1 VSSPPAAGRTA
12 LVDLSCLAPL
22 RVRHVAGFR
31 DGALSGLCSKPAPTG
46 GQPQRAHHKG
56 ENVLETQTVD
66 DIEHNTDLQAATIA
80 AQNDLFRKTLIDP
93 VAAFEMQG
101 KGIQGQVLLTEDN
114 DPYGDH
120 TFGTVTISGQ
130 KLFWKI
136 DLYDLEFRY
145 GSERPFDAEVTRRVL
160 TIMCPSEY

>member
-1 VSSPPAAGRTA
+1 M
-12 LVDLSCLAPL
+12 
-22 RVRHVAGFR
+22 
-31 DGALSGLCSKPAPTG
+31 
-46 GQPQRAHHKG
+46 
-56 ENVLETQTVD
+56 ETQTVD

-101 KGIQGQVLLTEDN
+101 KGIQGQVLLTPGVSGEGAEFQAAALAAVASDTRFTEDN